1 MKLKMKTKFAF
12 FVERKNI
19 MVPILIEKLFW
30 LLKKQHSIDLAV
42 NVLPCIMQ
50 GELAIRGYS

>member
-1 MKLKMKTKFAF
+1 MKTKFAF

-19 MVPILIEKLFW
+19 MVPILIGKLFW
-30 LLKKQHSIDLAV
+30 PLKKQHSKDLAV

>member
-1 MKLKMKTKFAF
+1 MKTKFAF

-19 MVPILIEKLFW
+19 MVPILIGKLFW
-30 LLKKQHSIDLAV
+30 PLKKKHSKDLAV